1 MGTSCF
7 AEECTIAVSKATF
20 IAIRTFYTYVFTAYI
35 SRSAD
40 QIFVRTAI
48 ALIIAYIRDVAAFFY
63 IYIYIYIYIVCI
75 ESERGQK
82 KSTNEYDPPCPAH
95 AHM

>member
-1 MGTSCF
+1 VGTSCF

-63 IYIYIYIYIVCI
+63 IYIYIYIVCI